1 MQPLEEF
8 FVLHGKLFTNTYVIH
23 AGGTDNHLYSI
34 MRTLFDTFNKAGY
47 EDPLSKY
54 QDYSQGFKSYF
65 GSRKELQKTGGREY
79 IKVTNVKYL

>member
-1 MQPLEEF
+1 MSYI
-8 FVLHGKLFTNTYVIH
+8 V
-23 AGGTDNHLYSI
+23 GGTDNHLYSI

-79 IKVTNVKYL
+79 IKVNNQKYL

>member
-1 MQPLEEF
+1 
-8 FVLHGKLFTNTYVIH
+8 
-23 AGGTDNHLYSI
+23 

-79 IKVTNVKYL
+79 IKVNNQKYL